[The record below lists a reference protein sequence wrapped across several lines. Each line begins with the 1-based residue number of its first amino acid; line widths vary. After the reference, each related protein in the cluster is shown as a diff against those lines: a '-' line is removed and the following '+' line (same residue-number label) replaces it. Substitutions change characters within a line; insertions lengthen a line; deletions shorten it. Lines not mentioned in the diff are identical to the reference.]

1 MMISMTISF
10 LRMTKIERI
19 INSIFNNLFPILLAA
34 CIGFALAKWLN
45 INPRPLSQVVFYVFS
60 PVLVF
65 NLIMNSKL
73 SNQDILRILVFAVI
87 LMVCIGLLTLLIGG
101 ALRFDRKMMVAV
113 LITAIFMNAGN
124 YGLPLTSFA
133 FGEKALAFASVFF
146 VINALLT
153 NTVGIVIAS
162 SGSTGVVNAIKGL
175 VKFPA
180 IYALVLGILF
190 LQFGWELPSGLD
202 RTVTLLSNAAIPCM
216 LVLLG
221 MQLVNIRLDGH
232 IRPLILT
239 SSMRLIIAPVIAYG
253 LTRLFGI
260 SGAAQQAVVLE
271 AGMPV
276 AVLTTILATEFDTM
290 PTFVTAAVLV
300 TTLLSPLTLTPLL
313 AFLGA

>member
-1 MMISMTISF
+1 MSELFTLF
-10 LRMTKIERI
+10 
-19 INSIFNNLFPILLAA
+19 FNNLFPILLAA
-34 CIGFALAKWLN
+34 GIGFVLAKWLK

-65 NLIMNSKL
+65 NLIKNSQL
-73 SNQDILRILVFAVI
+73 SNQDILRTLAFALI
-87 LMVCIGLLTLLIGG
+87 LMMCIGLLTWLIGG
-101 ALRFDRKMMVAV
+101 LLRFDRKMMAAV
-113 LITAIFMNAGN
+113 MITAIFMNAGN

-133 FGEKALAFASVFF
+133 FGEQALAYASIFF
-146 VINALLT
+146 VISAMFT
-153 NTVGIVIAS
+153 NTIGIVIAS
-162 SGSTGVVNAIKGL
+162 SGSMSVIDSIKGL

-180 IYALVLGILF
+180 IYALAFGILF
-190 LQFGWELPSGLD
+190 LQFGWKLPSGLD
-202 RTVTLLSNAAIPCM
+202 RSVALLSNAAIPCM

-232 IRPLILT
+232 IKPLILT
-239 SSMRLIIAPVIAYG
+239 SSMRLLIAPMLAFG
-253 LTRLFGI
+253 LTRLFGM

-276 AVLTTILATEFDTM
+276 AVLTTILATEFDTA
-290 PTFVTAAVLV
+290 PTFVTTAVLI